1 MCVHDEF
8 SPICV
13 QQEVWKYLLGVQQ
26 ADRCKCFLVDI
37 CITLGIII
45 NHKKAKELSMSKAR
59 KDDYQQMDKT
69 DPDVAKRVRGEVSR
83 LQRRVPM
90 LDGRH
95 YLARFE
101 NVIVA
106 YLNTNRDA
114 EYHPAMVSLCAPFI
128 YVLDEEWDAYY
139 CFEHVMQA
147 LGKCFESSY
156 WNVAL
161 ILYMIR

>member
-1 MCVHDEF
+1 
-8 SPICV
+8 
-13 QQEVWKYLLGVQQ
+13 
-26 ADRCKCFLVDI
+26 
-37 CITLGIII
+37 
-45 NHKKAKELSMSKAR
+45 MSKAR
-59 KDDYQQMDKT
+59 KDDYLQMDKT
-69 DPDVAKRVRGEVSR
+69 DPDVAKRIRGEVSR

-101 NVIVA
+101 NVIIA

-139 CFEHVMQA
+139 CFEQVMQA
-147 LGKCFESSY
+147 LGEDLYICLSKHSFNTLHTY
-156 WNVAL
+156 IHRRAL
-161 ILYMIR
+161 YHEYYGQRKRCQVYDPLPLYTARIASIPSI